1 MLILIVICCS
11 TLAVSGKNNADN
23 ILKNELKPFKTKYL
37 ISSELQIK
45 QYISFGCLN
54 IAKKKAKTLAS
65 ELDKMTKE
73 KFAKILKRR
82 NIPQSMKENILE
94 RLIQYVRVRKCR
106 LEAKIQQKRED
117 IRVWESH
124 ASTIL
129 KTTAKYTGDKNE
141 AIKDGCQLA
150 SLKQDKSSSS
160 QTSVCF
166 YLSSNFKD
174 NSNKIILAYV
184 IKNLLLKNKIKA
196 NISFAFDAKKSD
208 TIILTSGKKSKKIKW
223 NKSLSYLNMLEK
235 VMVNF
240 IPQKTE
246 KPPQREA

>member
-141 AIKDGCQLA
+141 A
-150 SLKQDKSSSS
+150 
-160 QTSVCF
+160 TSVCF